1 MLSTSKKNYKCIPLK
16 LLLGY
21 DERRGRAMPTTKVKP
36 EFCSKL
42 IVEEGKVFFF
52 NSVTGKIDKNE
63 KRKEYVLGKDRNQNN
78 PVKIGRENIV
88 SVFGWIKGERIE
100 TEIRDI
106 LLSEEYGYASR
117 EHCEIFYDAGEK
129 AYFLVDYSTN
139 GTLVNGSK
147 VGGNRQREARKLEH
161 GDIIEIPAVGEKIKM
176 TFRMH

>member
-1 MLSTSKKNYKCIPLK
+1 MPLK

-21 DERRGRAMPTTKVKP
+21 DEGRGRAMPTTEFRP

-52 NSVTGKIDKNE
+52 DRARGKIDKNE

-78 PVKIGRENIV
+78 PVKIGRESTV
-88 SVFGWIKGERIE
+88 SILDWIKGKRIE

-106 LLSEEYGYASR
+106 LLPEKYGYASR
-117 EHCEIFYDAGEK
+117 AHCEIFYDAGEK
-129 AYFLVDYSTN
+129 AYFLVDYSLN
-139 GTLVNGSK
+139 GTLVNGK
-147 VGGNRQREARKLEH
+147 RVGGNRQREAGKLEH